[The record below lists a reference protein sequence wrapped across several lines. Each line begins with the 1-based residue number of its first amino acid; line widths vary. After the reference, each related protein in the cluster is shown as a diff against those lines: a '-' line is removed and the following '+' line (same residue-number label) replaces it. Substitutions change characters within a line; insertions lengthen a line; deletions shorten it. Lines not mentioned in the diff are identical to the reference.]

1 MRHLHALALLL
12 PLMLGACADR
22 TGDAGGTE
30 DAMQTASDTPTTGDA
45 PAADATA
52 PATAA
57 DGSVSSSEPVDAR
70 RGVSAAA
77 PTEVPTDPAEPTRAN
92 APPMSDPLPPT
103 RRTCNAD
110 AAAGHVG
117 SQATPDAVAAAQR
130 DAGASSARVL
140 KPGQMVT
147 MEYIEGRLNIDV
159 DDNNVITGI
168 RCG

>member
-1 MRHLHALALLL
+1 MRHVHALALLL

-22 TGDAGGTE
+22 TGDAAGTE
-30 DAMQTASDTPTTGDA
+30 DTMQTASDTPTAGEA

-57 DGSVSSSEPVDAR
+57 DGASSGEPADAR
-70 RGVSAAA
+70 RGVSAPA
-77 PTEVPTDPAEPTRAN
+77 PTEMPTDPAEPTRAN

-117 SQATPDAVAAAQR
+117 SQATPDVVDAAQR

>member
-1 MRHLHALALLL
+1 MRHTHVLALLL

-22 TGDAGGTE
+22 TGDPAGTE
-30 DAMQTASDTPTTGDA
+30 DAMQTASDTNAAGDDLA
-45 PAADATA
+45 GDGAA
-52 PATAA
+52 PATASDSA
-57 DGSVSSSEPVDAR
+57 SSGTPADAR
-70 RGVSAAA
+70 RGVSAPA
-77 PTEVPTDPAEPTRAN
+77 PTEMPTDPAEPDRAS

-117 SQATPDAVAAAQR
+117 SEATPAVVSAAQR
-130 DAGASSARVL
+130 DAGASTARVL

-159 DDNNVITGI
+159 DANNVITGI

>member
-1 MRHLHALALLL
+1 
-12 PLMLGACADR
+12 
-22 TGDAGGTE
+22 
-30 DAMQTASDTPTTGDA
+30 MQTASDSPTTGDD
-45 PAADATA
+45 PT
-52 PATAA
+52 TAA
-57 DGSVSSSEPVDAR
+57 EAGDANTGNASDDR
-70 RGVSAAA
+70 RGVSAPA
-77 PTEVPTDPAEPTRAN
+77 PTEVPTDPAEPDRAS

-117 SQATPDAVAAAQR
+117 SEATPTVVSAAQR
-130 DAGASSARVL
+130 DAGASTARVL

-159 DDNNVITGI
+159 DANNVITGI

>member
-1 MRHLHALALLL
+1 MRHAHVLALLL

-22 TGDAGGTE
+22 AGDAASTE
-30 DAMQTASDTPTTGDA
+30 DAMQTASDTNAVGDN
-45 PAADATA
+45 PADDATTT
-52 PATAA
+52 PDTAA
-57 DGSVSSSEPVDAR
+57 DSASGEPVDSR
-70 RGVSAAA
+70 RGVSAPA
-77 PTEVPTDPAEPTRAN
+77 PTEVPTDPAEPDRAS

-117 SQATPDAVAAAQR
+117 SEATPAVVSAAQR
-130 DAGASSARVL
+130 DAGASTARVL

-159 DDNNVITGI
+159 DANNVITGI

>member
-1 MRHLHALALLL
+1 MRPALARALLIPVL
-12 PLMLGACADR
+12 LMAVASCADGPDESNR
-22 TGDAGGTE
+22 QETAMANDAGTPDDPALTGGEAAAGQGDA
-30 DAMQTASDTPTTGDA
+30 APPASRDRGSSA
-45 PAADATA
+45 PA
-52 PATAA
+52 PA
-57 DGSVSSSEPVDAR
+57 EM
-70 RGVSAAA
+70 
-77 PTEVPTDPAEPTRAN
+77 PTDPAEPDRAG

-117 SQATPDAVAAAQR
+117 REATPDVVSAAQR
-130 DAGASSARVL
+130 DAGASAARVL

-159 DDNNVITGI
+159 DASNVITSI

>member
-1 MRHLHALALLL
+1 MRPALARALLIPVL
-12 PLMLGACADR
+12 LMAVVSC
-22 TGDAGGTE
+22 
-30 DAMQTASDTPTTGDA
+30 
-45 PAADATA
+45 
-52 PATAA
+52 A
-57 DGSVSSSEPVDAR
+57 DGSDESNRQETAMSNDAGTPDDPAR
-70 RGVSAAA
+70 TGGEAAAGHADAAPPASRDRGVSAPA
-77 PTEVPTDPAEPTRAN
+77 PTEMPTDPAEPDRAD
-92 APPMSDPLPPT
+92 APSMSDPLPPT

-117 SQATPDAVAAAQR
+117 REATPDVVSAAQR

-159 DDNNVITGI
+159 DANNVITGI

>member
-1 MRHLHALALLL
+1 MRHAHVLALLL

-22 TGDAGGTE
+22 AGDAASTG
-30 DAMQTASDTPTTGDA
+30 DAMQTASDTNAAGDD
-45 PAADATA
+45 PAGDGAA
-52 PATAA
+52 PATASDSA
-57 DGSVSSSEPVDAR
+57 SSGTPADAR
-70 RGVSAAA
+70 RGVSAPA
-77 PTEVPTDPAEPTRAN
+77 PTEMPTDPAEADRAS

-103 RRTCNAD
+103 RRTCDAD

-117 SQATPDAVAAAQR
+117 SEATPEVVSAAQR
-130 DAGASSARVL
+130 DAGASTARVL

-159 DDNNVITGI
+159 GANNVITGI